1 MVLLTDND
9 FFFVQLQDNLLNLGS
24 ELEDELEDKLED
36 KLALELEQN
45 MEPNLESSLLK
56 YEEECEEGNPALVV
70 RDGLTDC
77 TIKSEI
83 NQLAK
88 LQENARGKRD
98 ILKLLSW
105 PQEGMI

>member
-1 MVLLTDND
+1 MVSQTRRIND

-24 ELEDELEDKLED
+24 ELEDELEDKL
-36 KLALELEQN
+36 ALELEQN

-56 YEEECEEGNPALVV
+56 CEEECEEGNPALVV
-70 RDGLTDC
+70 SDGLTDC
-77 TIKSEI
+77 TVKSEI